1 MKKITFPDEA
11 MASQL
16 HLARGQ
22 IDVFIG
28 DYQRVGY
35 VVSAQDSPESSGESV
50 EEWHLEDGCHLEE
63 TLQDWGGLD
72 EPMEFVSETGQTVG
86 FFIPERQLELDHY
99 DRFDQTIRP
108 EKLKSYDLEPWEGKS
123 LTDLLNGCEWPV
135 Q

>member
-1 MKKITFPDEA
+1 MKRITFPDEA

-16 HLARGQ
+16 QRAQGQ

-35 VVSAQDSPESSGESV
+35 MVAAQGSPESSGDSV
-50 EEWHLEDGCHLEE
+50 DSWHLDDGCHLSE

-72 EPMEFVSETGQTVG
+72 EPTEFVSAAGLTIG
-86 FFIPERQLELDHY
+86 FFIPERQLELDNY
-99 DRFDQTIRP
+99 DRFERTIRP
-108 EKLKSYDLEPWEGKS
+108 EKLKSYDLELWEGKS
-123 LTDLLNGCEWPV
+123 LTDLLNGCEWSA